1 MVTAA
6 LDVTAGPCPL
16 NGPDGLQKCSRPVN
30 NVLVDKL
37 PVEVRVVNP

>member
-6 LDVTAGPCPL
+6 LDVTAGPYPL